1 MKLFN
6 KFNCR
11 NKERSVY
18 TRIYFRDMNHLRE
31 SLKDLLGPNVIA
43 SYNSNKKGRRE

>member
-1 MKLFN
+1 MKWVN

-31 SLKDLLGPNVIA
+31 LLGPNFIA